1 MVSFGLKKVAIFGLM
16 SLALCAQDA
25 AFARKATPP
34 QPPIEKAELE
44 ANLPAPLAKA
54 AKDFKIPLSAMAI
67 SVRALDGSAKPILS
81 VNGQHPVAPAS
92 TEKLITTLAALE
104 LLGPDY
110 HWITR
115 FFADK
120 RPENDHIGT
129 LYMQGGGDPTWTIEQ
144 FQLEVER
151 LAAHGI
157 THIDGDFVVDRGLFN
172 LPEGDPDAFDGKG
185 NRPYNQFPD
194 AALVNYNNTSFEFVP
209 DETQNVAHVIT
220 VPTLAGVAVPASI
233 PLGKGKCGDWKGFHV
248 KATEN
253 GQKEVVFEG
262 DYPSACGPKV
272 YNMVSFNKNEFLE
285 LSLIHI

>member
-115 FFADK
+115 FLRISVQKMIISARSTCK
-120 RPENDHIGT
+120 A
-129 LYMQGGGDPTWTIEQ
+129 
-144 FQLEVER
+144 VEI
-151 LAAHGI
+151 LP
-157 THIDGDFVVDRGLFN
+157 GLLSSSN
-172 LPEGDPDAFDGKG
+172 LK
-185 NRPYNQFPD
+185 
-194 AALVNYNNTSFEFVP
+194 
-209 DETQNVAHVIT
+209 
-220 VPTLAGVAVPASI
+220 
-233 PLGKGKCGDWKGFHV
+233 
-248 KATEN
+248 
-253 GQKEVVFEG
+253 
-262 DYPSACGPKV
+262 
-272 YNMVSFNKNEFLE
+272 
-285 LSLIHI
+285 